1 MSEDGFELP
10 QSGATNMNM
19 RQRMAARQHGRQIVR
34 DVRRENPGATLDE
47 IKEIANATA
56 ADMGL
61 DPEIL
66 AAIIDAIA
74 AFVNQLMELLSE

>member
-1 MSEDGFELP
+1 
-10 QSGATNMNM
+10 MNM